1 MKRRKRKGPRFGP
14 QIDLFPRE
22 VTVDSLDPRVVLG
35 ARTAVRQ
42 LARVRFADETIA
54 HMIFADRH
62 GVYCQEHGPQCS
74 AVLSSGLNVVKRKQ
88 A

>member
-22 VTVDSLDPRVVLG
+22 VAVDHLDPRAVLG

-42 LARVRFADETIA
+42 LARVRYADETIT

-74 AVLSSGLNVVKRKQ
+74 AVLSSGLDVKRKQ